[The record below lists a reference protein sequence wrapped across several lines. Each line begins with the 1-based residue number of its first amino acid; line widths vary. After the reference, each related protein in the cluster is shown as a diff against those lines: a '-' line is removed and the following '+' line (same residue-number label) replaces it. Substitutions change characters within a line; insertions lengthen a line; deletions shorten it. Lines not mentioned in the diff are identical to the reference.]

1 MYDVLVKG
9 CFHLNVLRFLNDG
22 VEMLRKIVMKLFMQV
37 IWCHWFRHLTL
48 DNMVKEL

>member
-22 VEMLRKIVMKLFMQV
+22 VEMLRKLVIKLFMHV
-37 IWCHWFRHLTL
+37 IFSSLML